1 MVAAGELL
9 IATPGMHD
17 GTFDRTVILL
27 LDHNE
32 NESSMGLVLNRPSG
46 ILVEDALPSMSA
58 VAQPPVL
65 FLGGPVEEGTALVLA
80 EPIDPAGPSLHYMR
94 DGVGLL
100 DMASPEGDVIHGLH
114 RVRVFSGYAGWG
126 PRQLETELRN
136 GAWITA
142 AAEPSDLWTDD
153 ADALWARVLHRQ
165 GGLTRFLASY
175 PDQPW
180 LN

>member
-17 GTFDRTVILL
+17 GTFDRTVILVV
-27 LDHNE
+27 DHDE
-32 NESSMGLVLNRPSG
+32 DGSMGLVLNRPSD
-46 ILVEDALPSMSA
+46 IRVSDALPSMAGLAEPS
-58 VAQPPVL
+58 VL
-65 FLGGPVEEGTALVLA
+65 YLGGPVEEGTALVLA
-80 EPIDPAGPSLHYMR
+80 EPADPATPSMHFMR
-94 DGVGLL
+94 DGIGLVDL
-100 DMASPEGDVIHGLH
+100 NDPEAGDVQGLV

-126 PRQLETELRN
+126 PRQLETELRS

-142 AAEPSDLWTDD
+142 PADPGDLWTEP
-153 ADALWARVLHRQ
+153 ADTLWARVLRRQ
-165 GGLTRFLASY
+165 GGMSRFLANY